1 MSAHEIIISVVSVLG
16 LLAWI
21 FKLVASHEIKPLEKT
36 VSALDAKVD
45 AKIDGIE
52 KRLDNT
58 HNLVLK
64 IWEQIMHKNVDIANS
79 PTALT
84 DYGIKIAEKVNAD
97 ALVEKY
103 AGDVAV
109 TKDMNEYTIQQICF
123 DYAQSTLLDILSVEE
138 RAVVEN
144 ISFNEDIAVA
154 SIMRAVGI
162 KLRDYKFKELGKA
175 ISEINQSA
183 PSENP
188 A

>member
-36 VSALDAKVD
+36 VSALDAK
-45 AKIDGIE
+45 IDGIE

-64 IWEQIMHKNVDIANS
+64 IWEQIMHKNVDLAKS

-144 ISFNEDIAVA
+144 ISFNEDIAVP

-175 ISEINQSA
+175 ISEINQPAS
-183 PSENP
+183 SENP